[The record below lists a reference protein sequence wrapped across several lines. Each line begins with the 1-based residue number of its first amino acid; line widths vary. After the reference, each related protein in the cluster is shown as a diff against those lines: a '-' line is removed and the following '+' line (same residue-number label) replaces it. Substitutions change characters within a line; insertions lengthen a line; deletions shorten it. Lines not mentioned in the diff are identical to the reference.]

1 MHSSDTITI
10 GLVEV
15 PLLGLVDSTGKNWLV
30 EDRNNCLISKQIL
43 ISNLQGAGFET
54 ELINLRKGDHQEA
67 YGTVT
72 WRGSVLK
79 KVCIGDNISEIDPT
93 RHDVWGVTCNFSQ
106 QREIAC
112 LTIKHLAS
120 QGRPVVVG
128 GSDAI
133 ASPEPYFAAGAAA
146 VVLDKSGAANAPVI
160 EYVLGKIE
168 RESLSGV
175 MLPEGEQPPARVRR
189 PARIEDWALPDV
201 SVAQQC
207 LGTEYRGLAL
217 PEENTLIGSVVTD
230 IGCDR
235 QCDFCQTPN
244 YHNGFRAMSVDTTLK
259 WFERQKEA
267 GAKLVLNGSDQFL
280 GRILKKEGRQEVL
293 DIMQGIRDLELGI
306 MWFNGLE
313 LKKMT
318 RGRGINR
325 ESGKDLRPDEELIS
339 ALFDWDGNAGCYFAY
354 LPGERPVVGRENYSK
369 LLPWQ
374 EHLDIM
380 RAIAQTTQP
389 HIRYGVI
396 IGFPD
401 DDTESLLRLEE
412 ALMELHEDLSSVN
425 PNLKFQINALSLSP
439 IPGTP
444 QSNHIRSEGLLHF
457 DEPSL
462 FGSIWTPSV
471 DTFHLSYEDIAE
483 WQLRLMNIGGNNK
496 YMDYGR
502 LV

>member
-1 MHSSDTITI
+1 
-10 GLVEV
+10 
-15 PLLGLVDSTGKNWLV
+15 
-30 EDRNNCLISKQIL
+30 
-43 ISNLQGAGFET
+43 
-54 ELINLRKGDHQEA
+54 
-67 YGTVT
+67 
-72 WRGSVLK
+72 
-79 KVCIGDNISEIDPT
+79 
-93 RHDVWGVTCNFSQ
+93 
-106 QREIAC
+106 
-112 LTIKHLAS
+112 
-120 QGRPVVVG
+120 
-128 GSDAI
+128 
-133 ASPEPYFAAGAAA
+133 
-146 VVLDKSGAANAPVI
+146 
-160 EYVLGKIE
+160 
-168 RESLSGV
+168 
-175 MLPEGEQPPARVRR
+175 
-189 PARIEDWALPDV
+189 
-201 SVAQQC
+201 
-207 LGTEYRGLAL
+207 
-217 PEENTLIGSVVTD
+217 
-230 IGCDR
+230 
-235 QCDFCQTPN
+235 
-244 YHNGFRAMSVDTTLK
+244 
-259 WFERQKEA
+259 
-267 GAKLVLNGSDQFL
+267 
-280 GRILKKEGRQEVL
+280 
-293 DIMQGIRDLELGI
+293 
-306 MWFNGLE
+306 
-313 LKKMT
+313 
-318 RGRGINR
+318 
-325 ESGKDLRPDEELIS
+325 LIS